1 MDATAVC
8 YIHCK
13 KMPLRSSYAVF
24 ILILLL
30 SCQEDAVAPIKE
42 PNPLMGYLVSF
53 LEEAEKRGVEIDT
66 TGMTLELS
74 GPLYWKDS
82 QGQSKQVCGLGGLG
96 PNLNPSVRISNVGGC
111 WTLRNYFYRKE
122 LLFHEFGHAF
132 LRRGHDNDNLPNGSK
147 RSVMSEAIGS
157 IFSQNETKL
166 KYYIDELFDPST
178 PIPDWAK

>member
-66 TGMTLELS
+66 TGMTLVLEENLDWR
-74 GPLYWKDS
+74 GVE
-82 QGQSKQVCGLGGLG
+82 VCGLGGVG
-96 PNLNPSVRISNVGGC
+96 PNGRPSVRISKIGRC
-111 WTLRNYFYRKE
+111 WRNQDLYFKRE

-132 LRRGHDNDNLPNGSK
+132 FGRFHNNDTLPNGAVKSI
-147 RSVMSEAIGS
+147 MSQGIHGL
-157 IFSQNETKL
+157 FLNETKL
-166 KYYIDELFDPST
+166 IYYIDELFDPST
-178 PIPDWAK
+178 PVPDWAK